1 MTAES
6 DFTFARWA
14 CTPFFHFVT
23 EKQSNILIK
32 CVPFHVWPKGTDT
45 LSAFVIPRAHTAA
58 ITFSC

>member
-1 MTAES
+1 MH
-6 DFTFARWA
+6 
-14 CTPFFHFVT
+14 PLFFHFVA

-45 LSAFVIPRAHTAA
+45 LSAFVILSVIAASRAHTAA